1 MSAFGTKPTS
11 RWARSMSALRGKADI
26 ALTSGRSPIDPKR
39 TWPPRADQIHRL
51 NESLRIRLICFGWDG
66 TERWITPRLTAFYRV
81 QVVARPCASYR
92 QHGRTAAVSANC
104 KHSSA
109 GRAVSRSPQSK
120 CCCNFQSYCQPDF
133 IARACLPPPARLP
146 GSTLRGRPRFSVM
159 PCQDGHRSAP
169 RVVAAFACLVHERQS
184 AADYDH
190 NHDGDGQ

>member
-1 MSAFGTKPTS
+1 
-11 RWARSMSALRGKADI
+11 MSALRGKADI

-104 KHSSA
+104 KHSNA

-120 CCCNFQSYCQPDF
+120 CCCNFQSYCQPDSS
-133 IARACLPPPARLP
+133 RLIWV
-146 GSTLRGRPRFSVM
+146 TLLRPRTE
-159 PCQDGHRSAP
+159 PIKQDVLISSGWLFLARSSEFTDRLTDFLPKTGRA
-169 RVVAAFACLVHERQS
+169 E
-184 AADYDH
+184 
-190 NHDGDGQ
+190 